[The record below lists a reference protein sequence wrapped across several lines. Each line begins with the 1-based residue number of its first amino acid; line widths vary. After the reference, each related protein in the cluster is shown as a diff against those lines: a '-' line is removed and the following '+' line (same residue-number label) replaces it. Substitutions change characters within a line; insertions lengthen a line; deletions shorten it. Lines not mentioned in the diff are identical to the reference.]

1 MCFRVYRAVMKI
13 FKIRKNLL
21 TFSVLG
27 TLLVFPV
34 TEARADSWWEFF
46 FPSLKTKEPDPSE
59 TLQAP
64 FAHNDDVIL
73 QTKVDEGL
81 PDNAT
86 PLEQRHR
93 PSVEIEKWIETVLPD
108 LLSYDAG
115 DFKTQYGRKIV
126 TLDKNG
132 QAEYYKFLEEKNF
145 LKTLE
150 TGRYDIKAFVQE
162 IPMIL
167 SEGEVKGRYRWLYKT
182 KMMVTYVVKGA
193 TDYKAVR
200 EDDTI
205 TQSIFIT
212 VQVGRVPPE
221 QIPKLPDGQKNEH
234 GVLIESFDAKVAV
247 DKKS

>member
-1 MCFRVYRAVMKI
+1 MKF
-13 FKIRKNLL
+13 FKIGLRILI
-21 TFSVLG
+21 FSTLA

-34 TEARADSWWEFF
+34 SEARADSWWEFF
-46 FPSLKTKEPDPSE
+46 FPSLKQKTPDPSE
-59 TLQAP
+59 TGVAE
-64 FAHNDDVIL
+64 FAHSDDVVL
-73 QTKVDEGL
+73 TTKVDEGL

-115 DFKTQYGRKIV
+115 DFKSQYGKKILP
-126 TLDKNG
+126 LDKNG
-132 QAEYYKFLEEKNF
+132 QGEYYKFLEEKNF
-145 LKTLE
+145 LKTLK

-182 KMMVTYVVKGA
+182 KMMVTYVAKGA
-193 TDYKAVR
+193 TDYRAVR

-205 TQSIFIT
+205 TQSIFVT
-212 VQVGRVPPE
+212 VQVGRVPKE
-221 QIPKLPDGQKNEH
+221 QLPKLPEGQKNEH

-247 DKKS
+247 EKKS